1 MLLNS
6 LVELDRAHLIH
17 PVASYRGH
25 EKAGVRVLASGKGAR
40 VRDAAGHE
48 LVDGFAG
55 LWCVN
60 AGYGQDKIIE
70 AAARQLRELPYA
82 TGYFGLG
89 LSLIHI

>member
-25 EKAGVRVLASGKGAR
+25 EKAGV
-40 VRDAAGHE
+40 
-48 LVDGFAG
+48 
-55 LWCVN
+55 
-60 AGYGQDKIIE
+60 
-70 AAARQLRELPYA
+70 
-82 TGYFGLG
+82 